1 MKTERQVLEDVILV
15 TLNRLNAK
23 QLEELQRACMKY
35 NLLPSR
41 IVDIIDKRL
50 PIQETG
56 EGELFW
62 LCTELY
68 EISGSNSLSVNKYF
82 TEKEL
87 ATYPKSSLPSLKV
100 KKFPVRFD
108 NTQKIKSNQW
118 QCVMSIDD
126 LMNLKQRQVITY
138 NPNTQR
144 PLIVIEKGEKIIT
157 KVDLNKESVSEIM
170 KLMEQGFYNPHH
182 ITINLNKDLDTE
194 PIFNG
199 NDMII
204 EEGQLDIIDGYHNYI
219 AATRMKAKYKDFEYY
234 MPIIITHF
242 DERQAGMYIAQE
254 NKKNLINTSY
264 TDSLDITNVGNLITE
279 RINDNMD
286 FYLYGKIGKQSY
298 SQVPFTILSS
308 IIKYYFKSVKQGAE
322 TSRLVKE
329 FSQYWNDIIDCDQSF
344 QERKYNTRDLAII
357 VTCFRHKASPR
368 TCVRI
373 TKLYGQRINV
383 PLTSSIESSIVKLIQ
398 EG

>member
-1 MKTERQVLEDVILV
+1 MKTERHVLEDVILV
-15 TLNRLNAK
+15 TLNKLNTK

-50 PIQETG
+50 PIQEIG

-62 LCTELY
+62 LCDELHS
-68 EISGSNSLSVNKYF
+68 ISGSGSLIVKKYF

-87 ATYPKSSLPSLKV
+87 QVYPKASLPSLKV
-100 KKFPVRFD
+100 EKFPVRFE
-108 NTQKIKSNQW
+108 NVQRIKSNQW

-157 KVDLNKESVSEIM
+157 KVDLNKESVVEIM

-194 PIFNG
+194 PIFSG

-254 NKKNLINTSY
+254 NKKNIINTSY
-264 TDSLDITNVGNLITE
+264 TDSLDITNIGNLITE
-279 RINDNMD
+279 RINDNTD

-298 SQVPFTILSS
+298 SQVPFAVLSS

-322 TSRLVKE
+322 TTKLVKE
-329 FSQYWNDIIDCDQSF
+329 LTKYWNDIIDYDQSL
-344 QERKYNTRDLAII
+344 QEHKYNTRDLAII
-357 VTCFRHKASPR
+357 VTCFKNEISAS
-368 TCVRI
+368 TCIRI
-373 TKLYGQRINV
+373 SNLYGQKINL
-383 PLTSSIESSIVKLIQ
+383 PLTPSIESSIVKLV
-398 EG
+398 

>member
-1 MKTERQVLEDVILV
+1 MKTERHVLEDVILV
-15 TLNRLNAK
+15 TLNKLNAK

-50 PIQETG
+50 PIQEIG

-62 LCTELY
+62 LCDELHN
-68 EISGSNSLSVNKYF
+68 ISGSGSLIVKKYF

-87 ATYPKSSLPSLKV
+87 QVYPKSSLPPLKV
-100 KKFPVRFD
+100 EKFPVKFENIQR
-108 NTQKIKSNQW
+108 IKSNQW

-157 KVDLNKESVSEIM
+157 KVDLNKESVVEIM

-194 PIFNG
+194 PIFSC

-204 EEGQLDIIDGYHNYI
+204 QEGQLDIIDGYHNYI
-219 AATRMKAKYKDFEYY
+219 AATRMKAKYADFEYY

-254 NKKNLINTSY
+254 NKKNIINTSY
-264 TDSLDITNVGNLITE
+264 TDSLDITNIGNLITE
-279 RINDNMD
+279 RLNDSTD

-298 SQVPFTILSS
+298 SQVSFAALSS

-329 FSQYWNDIIDCDQSF
+329 MVEYWNYIIDYDS
-344 QERKYNTRDLAII
+344 ELNEHKYNIRDLAII
-357 VTCFRHKASPR
+357 ITCFKHGVPP
-368 TCVRI
+368 TVCVRI
-373 TKLYGQRINV
+373 KNIYGQKINL
-383 PLTSSIESSIVKLIQ
+383 PMTSSVEASIIKLV
-398 EG
+398 

>member
-1 MKTERQVLEDVILV
+1 MKTERHVLEDVILV
-15 TLNRLNAK
+15 TLNKLNAK

-50 PIQETG
+50 PIQEIG

-62 LCTELY
+62 LCDEMHS
-68 EISGSNSLSVNKYF
+68 ISGSGSLIVKKYF

-87 ATYPKSSLPSLKV
+87 QVYPKASLPSLKV
-100 KKFPVRFD
+100 EKFPVRFE
-108 NTQKIKSNQW
+108 NIQRIKSNQW

-157 KVDLNKESVSEIM
+157 KVDLNKESVVEIM

-194 PIFNG
+194 PIFSG

-254 NKKNLINTSY
+254 NKKNIINTNY
-264 TDSLDITNVGNLITE
+264 TDSLDITNIGNLITE
-279 RINDNMD
+279 RINDNTD

-298 SQVPFTILSS
+298 SQVPFAVLSS
-308 IIKYYFKSVKQGAE
+308 IIKYYFKSVKQGTE
-322 TSRLVKE
+322 TTKLVKE
-329 FSQYWNDIIDCDQSF
+329 LTKYWNDIIDYDQNL
-344 QERKYNTRDLAII
+344 QEHKYNTRDIAII
-357 VTCFRHKASPR
+357 VTCFKNGIPAN
-368 TCVRI
+368 TCIRI
-373 TKLYGQRINV
+373 SNLYGQKINL
-383 PLTSSIESSIVKLIQ
+383 PLTPSIESSIVKLV
-398 EG
+398 

>member
-1 MKTERQVLEDVILV
+1 MKTERHVLEDVILV
-15 TLNRLNAK
+15 TLNKLNSK

-50 PIQETG
+50 PIQEIG

-68 EISGSNSLSVNKYF
+68 EISGSSSLSVNKYF

-87 ATYPKSSLPSLKV
+87 LTYPKASLPSLKV
-100 KKFPVRFD
+100 EKFPVKFE
-108 NTQKIKSNQW
+108 NVQKIKSNQW
-118 QCVMSIDD
+118 QCVMSIED
-126 LMNLKQRQVITY
+126 LMNLKQKQVITY

-157 KVDLNKESVSEIM
+157 KVDLNKESVVEIM
-170 KLMEQGFYNPHH
+170 KLMEQGYYNPHH

-194 PIFNG
+194 PIFHG

-219 AATRMKAKYKDFEYY
+219 AATRMKAKYKDFEYF

-254 NKKNLINTSY
+254 NKKNLINTNY
-264 TDSLDITNVGNLITE
+264 TDSLDITNAGNLITE
-279 RINDNMD
+279 RINDSTD

-298 SQVPFTILSS
+298 AQIPFAKLSS
-308 IIKYYFKSVKQGAE
+308 IIHYYFKTVKQGSE
-322 TSRLVKE
+322 TSKLVKSIVE
-329 FSQYWNDIIDCDQSF
+329 YWNYVIDYEPDL
-344 QERKYNTRDLAII
+344 QESKYNTRDLAVII
-357 VTCFRHKASPR
+357 TCFKHGAVPSV
-368 TCVRI
+368 CVRV
-373 TKLYGQRINV
+373 KHLYGQKINL
-383 PLTSSIESSIVKLIQ
+383 PLTPSVESSIVKLI
-398 EG
+398 